1 MLLSFGNPAHQVRDT
16 KVVNNYANN
25 NKQEPITVSDTA
37 VKQKTSPSQ
46 SSRNAEVCVC
56 RDAKIN
62 NQANTVQHSFKA
74 DVWNGPRPVCRS
86 LWHVVTHFSPAAR
99 EDLKIVELSSA
110 LTQHYHSSNCT
121 PTSPHTSN
129 IKHTAVTDSW
139 RLGEGKAW
147 YSHVSIKQMGRVMMS
162 S

>member
-1 MLLSFGNPAHQVRDT
+1 MLRCVSVEMLKSIIRPTQFSIHLKLT
-16 KVVNNYANN
+16 C
-25 NKQEPITVSDTA
+25 ETVLDLCA
-37 VKQKTSPSQ
+37 
-46 SSRNAEVCVC
+46 
-56 RDAKIN
+56 
-62 NQANTVQHSFKA
+62 
-74 DVWNGPRPVCRS
+74 G

-139 RLGEGKAW
+139 RLGEGNA
-147 YSHVSIKQMGRVMMS
+147 
-162 S
+162 